1 MQRLALWFARGT
13 GVLLLAL
20 LVVGTPTALS
30 RWVGNPMDLVRL
42 GRVID
47 LRRPDSTSTQHL
59 LIVVSGALLWL
70 SWLRLASAA
79 SVGVVCAALRL
90 RPPRLRLLG
99 SSQAL
104 VGGLLGGLVL
114 LGTVSPAGSATVRP
128 APAAISVRTTG
139 LQIGW
144 SEAGFLAAGVI
155 GLLTLMR
162 RHRLQR
168 LSAGS
173 VVDVPTDDSE
183 QWERRLR
190 SLAPE
195 PIVDRL
201 GVVWRAASCAAAQGS
216 GELLG
221 ALTAPDGAVTVLFR
235 TDTLPMPPTSPSG
248 VLSAPDRWVY
258 PGTWRPEPS
267 ADAARGPA
275 PLVNVGRCGRDAL
288 HLTPSMCHRLVV
300 DGPEAERDR
309 IVESLRFAV
318 EVCETLVAPPPGPD
332 RQRTSAPAWVL
343 SASESDWV
351 LNPLD
356 LVIVPIGLE
365 RHDIAAVRALL
376 AAGAGEA
383 GAPDV
388 LPSVASDSLEPELLL
403 HLSAPT
409 NPDTRVEPLPPVLPV
424 WSFMV
429 RLLGPVDVL
438 AFDGRVVAFERSK
451 AVELLCWLVLHRRAA
466 TREAART
473 ALWEADVRDTTFAN
487 VVSEARRALSRHL
500 AVGTGDDWLGKPR
513 GEHLPLHIEV
523 VSDADLV
530 RAHTARAT
538 WFRSNDTS
546 LARVVPELRSA
557 LDLVRGAPFIGSGYG
572 WADAEA
578 STSNLTL
585 LAVGTALDLGE
596 AELALGNV
604 DGAFA
609 ATSVGLAVL
618 PGHEELV
625 ALRLRTHASCRDSA
639 GARHEWQM
647 YLRSLVD
654 DPWQSEPSPW
664 LKELARDLL
673 SDPVTA

>member
-1 MQRLALWFARGT
+1 MQRLARWFASGT

-114 LGTVSPAGSATVRP
+114 LGTASPAGSATVRP

-173 VVDVPTDDSE
+173 VVDVPTDGSE

-190 SLAPE
+190 ALAPE

-201 GVVWRAASCAAAQGS
+201 GVVWRAASSDATEGN
-216 GELLG
+216 GEPVG
-221 ALTAPDGAVTVLFR
+221 ALTAPDGSVTVLFR
-235 TDTLPMPPTSPSG
+235 ADTPPTTPPPSG

-258 PGTWRPEPS
+258 PGTWRPDPS
-267 ADAARGPA
+267 AEAARGPA
-275 PLVNVGRCGRDAL
+275 PLVHVGRCGRDAL

-332 RQRTSAPAWVL
+332 RQRASAPAWVL
-343 SASESDWV
+343 SASESGWV

-403 HLSAPT
+403 HPSAPT

-438 AFDGRVVAFERSK
+438 AADGRVVAFERSK

-546 LARVVPELRSA
+546 LDRAALELRSA

-604 DGAFA
+604 AGAFA

-664 LKELARDLL
+664 LEELARDLL
-673 SDPVTA
+673 GDPVTA